1 MKTLPQHKARLI
13 ARARRRLSRFTNAPS
28 ARVMTEVAL
37 PREVLFGA
45 GEAVGVRS
53 LDEPDFVAGPA
64 GVSDQALAVPAALG
78 AAFRLP
84 EPEAFGRVAHAARAL
99 EETARRLSYRT

>member
-45 GEAVGVRS
+45 GEAVGVHS

-64 GVSDQALAVPAALG
+64 GVRDQAVPAALD

-84 EPEAFGRVAHAARAL
+84 EPEAFGCVAHAARAL